1 MISVYFKSFKINH
14 MKLRVSVVGLIL
26 MFTVSVIHSQD
37 YTLRFAAADPRSAVD
52 SVSIVNLTRGGTLT
66 IPGSQAL
73 HLKGMPAPG
82 EILFHP
88 NPMENYA
95 FMEFESPEA
104 GLARIDVYDISGRLV
119 TETGQQLPAG
129 LHTFRIS
136 GLPGGVYLVK
146 VNSIGYSSFGKL
158 VGTDYSDDQPAIRYE
173 NSVERSGQAGGQG
186 RAAESDIS
194 WREGDMMKF
203 TFVSGN
209 RHITLVDIPAE
220 SKTLIANFISC
231 EDIDGNNYPVVQ
243 IGAQV
248 WMARNLN
255 ASHFS
260 DGTAIPGVI
269 DAHEWAGM
277 NSSAYCWMNNDKY
290 QFRDPYGKLYNWY
303 AANSGILCP
312 SGWHVPDENDWTTL
326 ELYLGGR
333 SWAGG
338 KLKEDGDHW
347 NSPNTGAKD
356 TYEFSM
362 IGGGYRDGQGGG
374 FYELGRGGYLW
385 SAIEENPTDG
395 RWRGFSYDN
404 IQMDLGHSIKTTGMS
419 VRCLLD
425 NTPPDPCPGTV
436 TDYEGNTYKTVVIGN
451 QKWMAENLR
460 NTHLAN
466 GQAIP
471 EIISASVW
479 DTLYTPG
486 FSWRNNDAAAYK
498 IPYGALYN
506 WYAVNATSLCP
517 SGFHIPSE
525 KDMLTLESFLGGRAI
540 SGGKLKE
547 EGLRHWDG
555 PNTGA
560 SNSTGFAML
569 PGGYREGSG
578 SAGFYELGRGGYLWT
593 SVVEN
598 AGSGPWYWGFN
609 KDYEQTDR
617 GSSTLTTG
625 FSVRCLEDDPSEGI
639 PEVHRSEI
647 MNITSASAEGT
658 GSCLA
663 SSLFARG
670 ICWNTEGEPDTTDNH
685 TEIWF
690 NNKSWWFTGKMNGLM
705 PHTTYFVRAYAV
717 NSKGI
722 GYSEQVSF
730 TTLPDTLAEGT
741 LTDIDGN
748 TYKTVQIGNQTWMAE
763 NLKAT
768 RYADGTPLEKG
779 TRLTRPLGKY
789 YYVYDEDPSYKDT
802 YGLLYSWFGATNSDN
817 AVHYLKGGQGVC
829 PSGWH
834 IPDKEDKDELI
845 TFLGGPSVAAG
856 KLKESGF
863 EHWISPNT
871 DATNESGFAG
881 RGAGI
886 LTHIVDMLDG
896 YGFTSKD
903 KFTAYWT
910 SEIFQGYDFQYPARF
925 GLNYLYNDLNSP
937 IDIYCGASV
946 RCLKDRPFTLQKD
959 LVAWYP
965 FNGRANDQSGK
976 ENGGEAHGS
985 TLTLDRFGR
994 ENQAYHFDGNSYI
1007 DARLRY
1013 PSDLDF
1019 NPATSFSIA
1028 CWIRLQDKETDYV
1041 TIIEKGIQNSTEY
1054 RISVGSGN
1062 DPFVIFTISRDRE
1075 EAALYK
1081 PFYLPINDGAWHF
1094 VVAIVNREEK
1104 SMKLYQDGDLLAEMI
1119 VDAAR
1124 EFDLS
1129 SDASFKMGTGDLKYF
1144 FKGDM
1149 DDVRVY
1155 RRALQDAEIK
1165 ELYHENGY

>member
-1 MISVYFKSFKINH
+1 M
-14 MKLRVSVVGLIL
+14 
-26 MFTVSVIHSQD
+26 
-37 YTLRFAAADPRSAVD
+37 
-52 SVSIVNLTRGGTLT
+52 
-66 IPGSQAL
+66 
-73 HLKGMPAPG
+73 
-82 EILFHP
+82 
-88 NPMENYA
+88 
-95 FMEFESPEA
+95 
-104 GLARIDVYDISGRLV
+104 
-119 TETGQQLPAG
+119 
-129 LHTFRIS
+129 
-136 GLPGGVYLVK
+136 
-146 VNSIGYSSFGKL
+146 
-158 VGTDYSDDQPAIRYE
+158 
-173 NSVERSGQAGGQG
+173 
-186 RAAESDIS
+186 
-194 WREGDMMKF
+194 
-203 TFVSGN
+203 
-209 RHITLVDIPAE
+209 
-220 SKTLIANFISC
+220 
-231 EDIDGNNYPVVQ
+231 
-243 IGAQV
+243 
-248 WMARNLN
+248 
-255 ASHFS
+255 
-260 DGTAIPGVI
+260 

-277 NSSAYCWMNNDKY
+277 NSSAYCWMNNDKNE
-290 QFRDPYGKLYNWY
+290 FRDPYGALYNWY

-333 SWAGG
+333 SVAGG

-356 TYEFSM
+356 FYEFSM
-362 IGGGYRDGQGGG
+362 IGGGYREGQGGG
-374 FYELGRGGYLW
+374 FNELGRGGYLW
-385 SAIEENPTDG
+385 SAMEENPADG

-419 VRCLLD
+419 VRCLL
-425 NTPPDPCPGTV
+425 NNIPPDPGSGTV

-471 EIISASVW
+471 EVTSASVW

-486 FSWRNNDAAAYK
+486 YSWRNNDEATYK

-506 WYAVNATSLCP
+506 WYALNATSLCP
-517 SGFHIPSE
+517 SGFHVPSE
-525 KDMLTLESFLGGRAI
+525 KDMLILETFLGGRPI

-560 SNSTGFAML
+560 SNITGFAML

-578 SAGFYELGRGGYLWT
+578 TAGFYELGRGGYLWT

-617 GSSTLTTG
+617 GWTLLTTG
-625 FSVRCLEDDPSEGI
+625 LSVRCLEDDASEGI

-647 MNITSASAEGT
+647 MNITSTSAEGT

-670 ICWNTEGEPDTTDNH
+670 ICWNTEGDPDTTDSH

-690 NNKSWWFTGKMNGLM
+690 NNKSWWFTGRMDGLM
-705 PHTTYFVRAYAV
+705 PHTTYYVRAYAV

-722 GYSEQVSF
+722 GYSEPVSF
-730 TTLPDTLAEGT
+730 TTLPDTSGEET
-741 LTDIDGN
+741 ITDIDGN
-748 TYKTVQIGNQTWMAE
+748 IYKTVQIGNQTWMAE

-768 RYADGTPLEKG
+768 KYADGTPLEKG
-779 TRLTRPLGKY
+779 TRLSRAMGKY
-789 YYVYDEDPSYKDT
+789 YYVYDEDPAYKDT
-802 YGLLYSWFGATNSDN
+802 YGLLYSWFGAINSDN
-817 AVHYLKGGQGVC
+817 EVHYQKGGQGVC

-834 IPDKEDKDELI
+834 IPDKEDRDELI
-845 TFLGGPSVAAG
+845 AFLGGPAVAAG
-856 KLKESGF
+856 KLKETGF
-863 EHWISPNT
+863 EYWISPNT
-871 DATNESGFAG
+871 DATNESGFTG

-886 LTHIVDMLDG
+886 YTHIVDMLEG
-896 YGFTSKD
+896 YGFASKD

-910 SEIFQGYDFQYPARF
+910 SEIFEGIDFSHPAPF
-925 GLNYLYNDLNSP
+925 GLNYLYNNIYSP

-965 FNGRANDQSGK
+965 LNGNSQNTDDLSGK
-976 ENGGEAHGS
+976 EHGGEVHGS
-985 TLTLDRFGR
+985 TLTMDRFGR
-994 ENQAYHFDGNSYI
+994 DNQAYHFDGSSYI
-1007 DARLRY
+1007 EVRDH
-1013 PSDLDF
+1013 PDLDF
-1019 NPATSFSIA
+1019 NPSTSFSIA
-1028 CWIRLQDKETDYV
+1028 CWIRLANKEGDFMTV
-1041 TIIEKGIQNSTEY
+1041 LEKGKQNYTAY
-1054 RISVGSGN
+1054 RISVSSGK
-1062 DPFVIFTISRDRE
+1062 DPYVIFTISRDKE
-1075 EAALYK
+1075 EASLYK

-1094 VVAIVNREEK
+1094 VAAIVNREEK
-1104 SMKLYQDGDLLAEMI
+1104 SMKLYQDGDLLTELT
-1119 VDAAR
+1119 VDAAG

-1129 SDASFKMGTGDLKYF
+1129 SDASFKMGTGDFGYF
-1144 FKGDM
+1144 FKGDL

-1155 RRALQDAEIK
+1155 RRVLQDAEIK